1 MTVQTWQGTRVVVT
15 GASSGIGAALA
26 RTLAAA
32 GADIVIVA
40 RRAELLDAVRS
51 ECEERGARCH
61 AITCDLA
68 DLDAVDRFA
77 AQALDVLGG
86 VDVHIEGLGREP
98 IDGVEVDRFAAQALD
113 VLGGV
118 DVLFNNAGGGTVRAA
133 LDTPWDELE
142 YLDRLNYLSPVRLTR
157 ALLPSML
164 ERGSGSV
171 STVSSMAARWS
182 TPGEA
187 SYAAPKAALAAY
199 FEALASEL
207 WYSGVSFHVVFPALI
222 GLAPDVDGP
231 DSLADSRNPS
241 REIPAPVLARAMM
254 RQVEQGAFEL
264 YMPST
269 QREQVAARAAAV
281 ESTVKFMADW
291 YRDGG
296 NH

>member
-68 DLDAVDRFA
+68 DLDA
-77 AQALDVLGG
+77 
-86 VDVHIEGLGREP
+86 
-98 IDGVEVDRFAAQALD
+98 VDRFAAQALD